1 MRSSVAAEK
10 GREVLFMKKKLK
22 QNTAR
27 YGNTK
32 IGYAFMMPFLL
43 FFFTFTLLPV
53 AISFF
58 MSLTDYNLMEAP
70 SFVGL
75 SNYKSLIL
83 DDDEFIIS
91 LKNTFVFAGISGP
104 FSFFASFVLAW
115 IISRLD
121 KLRNFF
127 ALALYVPSLTS
138 GIALSSVWLY
148 FFSNDS
154 YGLINNLLY
163 QLGFITDPIKWTL
176 DPKYILGVVIFIS
189 IWMGMGNG
197 FLSFIAGMQNL
208 SPELSEAGMVDGID
222 NSFQEL
228 IYIIIPQLK
237 PQLLFGAV
245 NSIVS
250 AFAVFDIATAVAGM
264 PSPNYAA
271 HTIVAHLYDYAFI
284 RFEMGYASA
293 VAVTLFVIT
302 FILNRIVMKIF
313 SSKD

>member
-1 MRSSVAAEK
+1 M
-10 GREVLFMKKKLK
+10 FKKKEID
-22 QNTAR
+22 TRR

-32 IGYAFMMPFLL
+32 MGYLFMAPFLL
-43 FFFTFTLLPV
+43 LFVVFTLLPV
-53 AISFF
+53 LVAFF
-58 MSLTDYNLMEAP
+58 MRFTDYNIMELP

-83 DDDEFIIS
+83 DDDEFIIAI
-91 LKNTFVFAGISGP
+91 KNTFIFAGISGP
-104 FSFFASFVLAW
+104 ITFFASFVLAW
-115 IISRLD
+115 IINRLN
-121 KLRNFF
+121 KLRNFY
-127 ALALYVPSLTS
+127 ALALYVPSITS
-138 GIALSSVWLY
+138 GVALSSVWLY

-154 YGLINNLLY
+154 YGLINNTLY
-163 QLGFITDPIKWTL
+163 QLGILAEPIKWTL

-189 IWMGMGNG
+189 AWMGMGNG

-208 SPELSEAGMVDGID
+208 SPELSEAGMVDGIS

-228 IYIIIPQLK
+228 IYIILPQLK

-250 AFAVFDIATAVAGM
+250 AFAVFDIAVAVAGM

-271 HTIVAHLYDYAFI
+271 HTIVSHLYDYAFI
-284 RFEMGYASA
+284 RFEMGYSSA
-293 VAVTLFVIT
+293 ISVVLFAIT
-302 FILNRIVMKIF
+302 YILNRVIMKLL